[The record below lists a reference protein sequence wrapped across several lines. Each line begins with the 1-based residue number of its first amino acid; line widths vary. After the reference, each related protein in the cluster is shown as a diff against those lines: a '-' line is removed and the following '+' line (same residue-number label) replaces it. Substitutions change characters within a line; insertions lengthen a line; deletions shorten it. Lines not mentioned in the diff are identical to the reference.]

1 LSGWRLVLARRAA
14 VPASVRRFARRARRR
29 RLKTALP
36 WLAALLVLAFAAI
49 VLFTGV
55 FGVGAVRVEGGLDAE
70 VRLYAAVPHGAPL
83 ARLDLAAITRRVER
97 DPPVRRAVVRREWP
111 RTLVVHVWQRV
122 PVAAVPMVGSY
133 ALLDADGVPFRQVQ
147 SAPPELPLV
156 RLTGPAP
163 GDPTTRAALTVL
175 AALTPALKLPMAA
188 LVADSPTRIRLELAD
203 QRVIVWGDA
212 TDNAA
217 KVRVATSL
225 LGEAA
230 STIDVS
236 APSVV
241 TVR

>member
-29 RLKTALP
+29 RLKMALP
-36 WLAALLVLAFAAI
+36 WLAGLLVLAFAAV

-55 FGVGAVRVEGGLDAE
+55 FGVGAVRVEGGLSDE
-70 VRLYAAVPHGAPL
+70 VRLYAAVAHGTPL
-83 ARLDLAAITRRVER
+83 ARLDLTAITRRVER

-111 RTLVVHVWQRV
+111 RTLVVHIWQRV

-133 ALLDADGVPFRQVQ
+133 ALLDADGVPFQQVLAIPA
-147 SAPPELPLV
+147 SLPVV
-156 RLTGPAP
+156 RLGAP
-163 GDPTTRAALTVL
+163 GPQDVTTRAALTVL
-175 AALTPALKLPMAA
+175 AALTPQLRAPMAA

-212 TDNAA
+212 SDNAA
-217 KVRVATSL
+217 KVRVAVSL
-225 LGEAA
+225 LGEPA